1 MSNGVIY
8 GALIGAVIGL
18 VVLLMTT
25 MGKSSRDTAVVQG
38 PTDQVLAT
46 VRGWAAANG
55 YHESNE
61 GGTLVFKHTARAFS
75 PQSP

>member
-25 MGKSSRDTAVVQG
+25 I
-38 PTDQVLAT
+38 
-46 VRGWAAANG
+46 
-55 YHESNE
+55 
-61 GGTLVFKHTARAFS
+61 ARAEQLNAITTEMEQVSGVKGAFWHTS
-75 PQSP
+75 PLNG